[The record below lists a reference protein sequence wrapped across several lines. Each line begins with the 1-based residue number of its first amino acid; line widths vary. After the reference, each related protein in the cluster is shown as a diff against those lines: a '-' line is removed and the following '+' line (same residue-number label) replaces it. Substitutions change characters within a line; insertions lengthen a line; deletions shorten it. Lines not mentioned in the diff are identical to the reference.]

1 MATAHRSPYAPP
13 VGGFVDDIEKGHQL
27 HEFGDA
33 IIRQGFV
40 RKVFGGVFPA
50 DLYAPW
56 KVLGFNMHLPSFLP
70 GLLAVQLAATVAIGG
85 LIVGSPAVKAAVLS
99 GPVLLAAFALSL
111 GPLLYMCKFLGH
123 YGSTKRSSTCHPYH
137 PPNPLHATC
146 VATPMRTLFHVSPLP
161 CTAFSEKARHQFPK
175 NVILMAVFTIGEGV
189 LVGAATSRCDST
201 SAG

>member
-40 RKVFGGVFPA
+40 RKVFGGAFPA

-111 GPLLYMCKFLGH
+111 GPLLYMCKFLGRN
-123 YGSTKRSSTCHPYH
+123 GSTKGRSVLAIHII
-137 PPNPLHATC
+137 PLIPSMRHA
-146 VATPMRTLFHVSPLP
+146 SPLP
-161 CTAFSEKARHQFPK
+161 CVPYSMCPHSHAQRSLKRP
-175 NVILMAVFTIGEGV
+175 VIS
-189 LVGAATSRCDST
+189 SRRMS
-201 SAG
+201 S